1 MDEKDSRVNVAAL
14 DRYREAIGTLA
25 GWCHEV
31 DNPEMQEGEKA
42 VLITCY
48 GAGLEIASIL
58 TGASVEQITADVR
71 SAYNK
76 EWKGTA

>member
-1 MDEKDSRVNVAAL
+1 MNEKD
-14 DRYREAIGTLA
+14 YQEAINTLA

-31 DNPEMQEGEKA
+31 DNPKISEDKKV

-71 SAYNK
+71 SAYRKYYQK
-76 EWKGTA
+76 EENDNNGQ